1 MNFASFDLNLL
12 RVFDALLRERSAT
25 RAGALV
31 GLSQPAVSAALN
43 RLRHALEDQLF
54 IRRGA
59 AMVPTP
65 KAEALGAPIAE
76 ALAQLERTLG
86 GEARFEPA
94 ESDRTFTLIASDFF
108 ALALFPELMARL
120 TVEAPRTR
128 LRVLDIPRDGVLRPL
143 LEGTADLALERAIPG
158 PDWVARELL
167 FRSPFALIAARDN
180 PEIAAA
186 GVPPGAPLPMD
197 LYCRLPH
204 VMRTIE
210 GDMVGAVDLA
220 LAEIGRERRVALAV
234 TQFPGVLMA
243 VARTRMIAAVPAE
256 IAAAFGA
263 AAGVEIYAPPID
275 LPISPIE
282 MIWHR
287 RQTANPAHR
296 WLRGRIVQTLKTL
309 GLSPEEEG
317 PDAGPGPR

>member
-43 RLRHALEDQLF
+43 RLRHALDDQLF
-54 IRRGA
+54 VRRGS
-59 AMVPTP
+59 AMTPTP

-76 ALAQLERTLG
+76 ALAQLERVLG
-86 GEARFEPA
+86 GDTRFDPA
-94 ESDRTFTLIASDFF
+94 QSDRTFTIIASDFF

-120 TVEAPRTR
+120 ATESPLTR
-128 LRVLDIPRDGVLRPL
+128 LRVLDIPRDGIMRPL
-143 LEGTADLALERAIPG
+143 LEGAADLALERAVPG

-167 FRSPFALIAARDN
+167 FESPFALIAARGH
-180 PEIAAA
+180 PQIAAA
-186 GVPPGAPLPMD
+186 GVSPGEPLPMD

-204 VMRTIE
+204 VLRTIE
-210 GDMVGAVDLA
+210 GDMVGGVDLA
-220 LAEIGRERRVALAV
+220 LAAIGRERRVALAV

-243 VARTRMIAAVPAE
+243 VARTHMIAAVPAE
-256 IAAAFGA
+256 IAAAFGP
-263 AAGVEIYAPPID
+263 AAGVEVYAPPIE

-296 WLRGRIVQTLKTL
+296 WLRGRILQTLGDL
-309 GLSPEEEG
+309 GLRPGLEASPSKT
-317 PDAGPGPR
+317 A